1 MRADLELGL
10 SMEPLKHPWRMKA
23 KFVKRWQRPKATP
36 VRDALNLFGVGRLLT
51 DEFALGVPLK
61 PLQRE

>member
-1 MRADLELGL
+1 
-10 SMEPLKHPWRMKA
+10 MEPLKHAWRMKA